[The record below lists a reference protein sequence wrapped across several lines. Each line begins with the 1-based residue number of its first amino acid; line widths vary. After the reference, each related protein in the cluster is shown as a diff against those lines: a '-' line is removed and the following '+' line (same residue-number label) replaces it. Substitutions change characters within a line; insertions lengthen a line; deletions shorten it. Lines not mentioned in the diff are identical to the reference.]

1 MKVIKLVAA
10 AIFLCLG
17 TAYAQ
22 DMEKKMHMKV
32 VVDNGDGPNVV
43 SWAADGEDFNDMAV
57 GETRTLGTD
66 SGEDITVTKTET
78 GLEFNVNGETVVV
91 PEMGDHGTH
100 MAFVNAD
107 GVHTLDGD
115 IDVEVIGVDGHESV
129 DVRVIGGGAHALP
142 VHEAM
147 DGVTI
152 ISPTPLDDSVKES
165 IRSVL
170 ISAGNDD
177 EVRFIDGSGDGEHV
191 KVIRKQVEIQQ

>member
-1 MKVIKLVAA
+1 MNLIKLVAA
-10 AIFLCLG
+10 ATVLCLG

-22 DMEKKMHMKV
+22 EPVKKMEMKV
-32 VVDNGDGPNVV
+32 VVDSGDGPNVV
-43 SWAADGEDFNDMAV
+43 SWETDGDDLHGMAV
-57 GETRTLGTD
+57 GESRTIGTD
-66 SGEDITVTKTET
+66 SGEDITVTRTEA
-78 GLEFNVNGETVVV
+78 GLEFDVDGEKVVV
-91 PEMGDHGTH
+91 PDMGDHGTH

-107 GVHTLDGD
+107 GIHKLDGD
-115 IDVEVIGVDGHESV
+115 IDVAVAGVDGHETV
-129 DVRVIGGGAHALP
+129 DVRIIGGGAHA
-142 VHEAM
+142 VSMHDSM

-170 ISAGNDD
+170 ISAGNNE